1 MLIRA
6 VLLCLLLL
14 PMGWLMAAYSGFS
27 SVVLQRVESQY
38 GVAAKRR
45 VLDWEGLMTDSTLLN
60 AQESTKLRAVNDFFN
75 KVRWLDD
82 LTVWG
87 KNDYWAT
94 PLEFLERNA
103 GDCEDFSIA
112 KYFTLRELGVPE
124 SKLRIM
130 YVKALAYNQAHM
142 VLLYYASPSAMP
154 LVLDNINPKIEP
166 ASKRTDLVPVY
177 SFNGSGLWINN
188 SPTGQKVGT
197 SDRIGPW
204 RDLLARLQQERR

>member
-1 MLIRA
+1 MANPLIFTLFITLMYPQITQAEGSTNITGLWLTKKQDVA
-6 VLLCLLLL
+6 VRIEHC
-14 PMGWLMAAYSGFS
+14 
-27 SVVLQRVESQY
+27 R
-38 GVAAKRR
+38 
-45 VLDWEGLMTDSTLLN
+45 DEGLCGHIAWLN

>member
-38 GVAAKRR
+38 GAAAKRR
-45 VLDWEGLMTDSTLLN
+45 VLDWEGVMTDSTLLN

-75 KVRWLDD
+75 KVCWLDD

-94 PLEFLERNA
+94 PLEFLA
-103 GDCEDFSIA
+103 SCGYPYC
-112 KYFTLRELGVPE
+112 
-124 SKLRIM
+124 
-130 YVKALAYNQAHM
+130 
-142 VLLYYASPSAMP
+142 LL
-154 LVLDNINPKIEP
+154 
-166 ASKRTDLVPVY
+166 
-177 SFNGSGLWINN
+177 
-188 SPTGQKVGT
+188 
-197 SDRIGPW
+197 
-204 RDLLARLQQERR
+204 

>member
-38 GVAAKRR
+38 GAAAKRR
-45 VLDWEGLMTDSTLLN
+45 VLDWEGLMTDSTLLK

-154 LVLDNINPKIEP
+154 VVLDNINPKIEP

-177 SFNGSGLWINN
+177 SFNGSGLWLNN
-188 SPTGQKVGT
+188 SPAGQKVGT